1 MFWIYSSFR
10 ETFFQIVKEQCSN
23 HFKANI
29 DKILGHLSKS
39 GSVVDDNVR
48 SLFFGDYMQ
57 AEGGKAY
64 DEVTDL
70 KELTSTME
78 KYALFLF
85 QNSTQLHSQNIYV
98 RMFHFIALL
107 MLSIIHSIFKL
118 IFKICMKTK

>member
-1 MFWIYSSFR
+1 MFWIYFSFR

-78 KYALFLF
+78 KYVLF
-85 QNSTQLHSQNIYV
+85 
-98 RMFHFIALL
+98 
-107 MLSIIHSIFKL
+107 
-118 IFKICMKTK
+118 

>member
-1 MFWIYSSFR
+1 MPNYKKKAIVNQVITNEAQSKIFLKTTVCILREIILFILKKDKYNMFFCLFFR

-48 SLFFGDYMQ
+48 SLFFGDYM
-57 AEGGKAY
+57 ASEGGKAY

-70 KELTSTME
+70 KELTSAME
-78 KYALFLF
+78 K
-85 QNSTQLHSQNIYV
+85 
-98 RMFHFIALL
+98 
-107 MLSIIHSIFKL
+107 
-118 IFKICMKTK
+118 

>member
-1 MFWIYSSFR
+1 M
-10 ETFFQIVKEQCSN
+10 
-23 HFKANI
+23 
-29 DKILGHLSKS
+29 
-39 GSVVDDNVR
+39 VDDNVR

-78 KYALFLF
+78 KYVLFYF
-85 QNSTQLHSQNIYV
+85 QNSTRITQSQNSYV

-118 IFKICMKTK
+118 IFKICMKTKI